1 LDNEKIDG
9 TAPAPVSG
17 EAGERIPEEKEERAQ
32 EKPRKKPRYRRPRR
46 RPKDPKPRNLADAR
60 EMADEPSIDD
70 GPAPEPAPVLVDE
83 PPPEDTQPTT
93 EEPKEAEA
101 PAQEPAPEESPAQP
115 RPKKSRRRRRTKSAS
130 KGEQAA
136 EAETEEEIVAEA
148 PAAVG
153 EPLPAE
159 ATDPEAAPLSHASL
173 ADTHVP
179 AHKGRKR
186 RGKRQPA
193 GGKPH
198 AESPGD
204 VRPLVSREI
213 LVSAAKDETRVALV
227 EDGAVVEFYVER
239 PSSQKIAG
247 SIFLGKVANVLPGM
261 QAAFIDIG
269 EEKNAF
275 LYVDDAI
282 LPPNLEDTDAA
293 PELKSRKKK
302 TIAELVKPGQEVMVQ
317 VVKEA
322 IGTKGARVT
331 RHVTF
336 PGRYM
341 VLMPTVSYVG
351 VSRRITDEEE
361 RKRLR
366 QIARELKPK
375 DMGIII
381 RTVAEKKSKEEL
393 ERDLQFLLKVWEK
406 VQKRARSS
414 KAPCLIHSD
423 LGLTFRIVRDELNQ
437 ETTRMLVDDVNTYSR
452 ILDLLDTVSPE
463 MKERVIYYRDREYP
477 LFQLYGVDAAVEKA
491 LSRQV
496 WLKSGGYLV
505 IDKTEALTV
514 IDVNTGRYVGNKNLA
529 DTVFKINMEAT
540 EEIAR
545 QLRLRDIG
553 GIIVVDFIDM
563 EVPEHRQRLLAE
575 MERQL
580 RHDHTKT
587 VVVGL
592 TGLGL
597 VEMTRKKVRQSLDA
611 VMMRMCPYCGGKGIV
626 LSEETVAG
634 RVRREIRRILSN
646 SQSEAILVE
655 VHPGVASYLIGPG
668 GANLKE
674 LEKETGR
681 SIFIRGTDTLHLEE
695 MNVKAVGT
703 REEIANKAVPVQ
715 VGDILEVVIEEV
727 HEKNPQDGIARR
739 EGFVI
744 DVEGAGGKVGQR
756 VVIEVTAAHRTF
768 AKARTVTPQV
778 KDRVS

>member
-1 LDNEKIDG
+1 MDNEKIEG
-9 TAPAPVSG
+9 PVPAEATG
-17 EAGERIPEEKEERAQ
+17 EKTEEQPK
-32 EKPRKKPRYRRPRR
+32 KKPRYRRPRR
-46 RPKDPKPRNLADAR
+46 RPKSNKPVLTP
-60 EMADEPSIDD
+60 ETPTD
-70 GPAPEPAPVLVDE
+70 GQEPAAKPQ
-83 PPPEDTQPTT
+83 PEAAVKTPAVQVALQAADQKAEAEGKP
-93 EEPKEAEA
+93 EGKDKAEA
-101 PAQEPAPEESPAQP
+101 P
-115 RPKKSRRRRRTKSAS
+115 KGRRRRTKR
-130 KGEQAA
+130 
-136 EAETEEEIVAEA
+136 
-148 PAAVG
+148 PAAG
-153 EPLPAE
+153 SKAQAE
-159 ATDPEAAPLSHASL
+159 GAVEA
-173 ADTHVP
+173 
-179 AHKGRKR
+179 
-186 RGKRQPA
+186 
-193 GGKPH
+193 
-198 AESPGD
+198 
-204 VRPLVSREI
+204 RPLTSREI

-247 SIFLGKVANVLPGM
+247 SIFLGKTTNVLPGM

-282 LPPNLEDTDAA
+282 LPPNLEDADEGI
-293 PELKSRKKK
+293 PELRSRRKK
-302 TIAELVKPGQEVMVQ
+302 TITELVKPGQDVMVQ

-351 VSRRITDEEE
+351 VSRRIVDDEE

-366 QIARELKPK
+366 QIARDLKPK

-381 RTVAEKKSKEEL
+381 RTVAEKKTKEEL
-393 ERDLQFLLKVWEK
+393 ERDLLFLLKVWEK
-406 VQKRARSS
+406 VQKKSQSS
-414 KAPCLIHSD
+414 KSPCLIHSD
-423 LGLTFRIVRDELNQ
+423 LGLTFRVVRDELNQ

-452 ILDLLDTVSPE
+452 ILDLLETVSPE
-463 MKERVIYYRDREYP
+463 MKDRVIYYRDREYP

-491 LSRQV
+491 LGRQV
-496 WLKSGGYLV
+496 WMKSGGYLV

-529 DTVFKINMEAT
+529 DTVFKINMEAC

-545 QLRLRDIG
+545 QLRIRDIG

-563 EVPEHRQRLLAE
+563 DIPEHRQRLLAE
-575 MERQL
+575 MEKQL

-597 VEMTRKKVRQSLDA
+597 VEMTRKKVRQSIDA
-611 VMMRMCPYCGGKGIV
+611 VMMRMCPYCGGKGVV

-634 RVRREIRRILSN
+634 RVRREIRRLLRN

-674 LEKETGR
+674 LEKETNR
-681 SIFIRGTDTLHLEE
+681 SIFVRGTDALHLEE

-703 REEIANKAVPVQ
+703 KEEIAEKAIP
-715 VGDILEVVIEEV
+715 DRKSVV
-727 HEKNPQDGIARR
+727 
-739 EGFVI
+739 
-744 DVEGAGGKVGQR
+744 
-756 VVIEVTAAHRTF
+756 
-768 AKARTVTPQV
+768 
-778 KDRVS
+778 